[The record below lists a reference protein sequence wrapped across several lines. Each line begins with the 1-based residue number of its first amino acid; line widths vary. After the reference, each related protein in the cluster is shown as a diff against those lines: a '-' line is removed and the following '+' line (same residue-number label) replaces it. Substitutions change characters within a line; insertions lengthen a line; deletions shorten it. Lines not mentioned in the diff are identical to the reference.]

1 MSRSVRPTTATQAG
15 ATLAPPTKAP
25 RPRRWLLQATTVAL
39 GLLPL
44 AKIVADG
51 FAGRLGANPIEMVQ
65 NRLGFWTLTLLT
77 ALARADAGARP
88 PRARL
93 ARSGSGATLGLLAF
107 GYASLHLVWYVGID
121 QILDLGLLAKDVAK
135 RKFMTVG
142 FVAWLL
148 LVPLAVT
155 STQRWVRRLGYAR
168 WKRLHRLVYA
178 AALLGVV
185 HFVWRVKADL
195 RRPIWFAVA
204 IGVLLAL
211 RVAGRPAPAPRGR
224 RSATSA
230 FAARAR
236 GPPSPGR
243 ARRCRRAAGRS
254 RSAGRGRTA
263 S

>member
-1 MSRSVRPTTATQAG
+1 MSTPPPSTGTTP
-15 ATLAPPTKAP
+15 APARIRAAP
-25 RPRRWLLQATTVAL
+25 APGRARRWPLQAAAIAV

-44 AKIVADG
+44 AKLVADG
-51 FAGRLGANPIEMVQ
+51 LAGRLGANPIEMVQ
-65 NRLGFWTLTLLT
+65 LRLGYWTLTLL
-77 ALARADAGARP
+77 ALSLVPTPAHDLLGLAWP
-88 PRARL
+88 VRL
-93 ARSGSGATLGLLAF
+93 RRTVGLLAF
-107 GYASLHLVWYVGID
+107 GYASLHLVWYVAID
-121 QILDLGLLAKDVAK
+121 QVGDVGLLVKDVAR

-142 FVAWLL
+142 FVAWLC

-211 RVAGRPAPAPRGR
+211 RLLPIRPR
-224 RSATSA
+224 R
-230 FAARAR
+230 
-236 GPPSPGR
+236 
-243 ARRCRRAAGRS
+243 
-254 RSAGRGRTA
+254 
-263 S
+263 